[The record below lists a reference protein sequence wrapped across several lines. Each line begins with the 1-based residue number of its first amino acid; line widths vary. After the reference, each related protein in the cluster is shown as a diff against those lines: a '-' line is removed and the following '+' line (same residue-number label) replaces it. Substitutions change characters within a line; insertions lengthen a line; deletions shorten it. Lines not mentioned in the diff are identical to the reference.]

1 MNRTRIPI
9 LTLFAANAVSLSGNV
24 AALVAIPWFV
34 LQTTGSASKT
44 GITAFAGLL
53 PVVLSGLF
61 GGALV
66 DRLGYRRMSIVGDL
80 ASAVSVAA
88 IPILSST
95 IGLEFWQL
103 VVLVFL
109 GGLLDAPGGTARTS
123 LLPDVAE
130 RAGWTFER
138 ASGLTAVIE
147 RASRLAGA
155 PLAGVLIAVV
165 GATNVLWIDAGSFL
179 VSAALIALGVP
190 RPAKRPARETRTRY
204 LHELREGFRFL
215 RRDHTL
221 ATLIGVVTLTNM
233 LDAVSLVLL
242 PVYAVEVYG
251 TSLSLG
257 LMWAA
262 VGAGSIAGALA
273 FAAWGDR
280 VSRRAVYTWG
290 FIMVTVWYPVA
301 AAFPPLA
308 ILIAAKVVAGIASG
322 PINPVIDTVF
332 FERVPDGMRGRV
344 FGVTQAMAWV
354 AMPLGVLVAGP
365 LIESLGL
372 RTTLLVSFALYLA
385 VTVGARFLPSLRD
398 LDRRP
403 SPAAD
408 GEAVPSVELAPVA
421 GGAPWAGP
429 PGERASESA

>member
-1 MNRTRIPI
+1 MSRTRVPI
-9 LTLFAANAVSLSGNV
+9 LSLFAANAVSLSGNM

-44 GITAFAGLL
+44 GITAFAALL
-53 PVVLSGLF
+53 PVVLSGFF

-88 IPILSST
+88 IPILHST
-95 IGLEFWQL
+95 VGLEFWQL

-109 GGLLDAPGGTARTS
+109 GGLLDAPGGTARAS

-130 RAGWTFER
+130 RAGWTLER

-165 GATNVLWIDAGSFL
+165 GATNVLWIDAVSF
-179 VSAALIALGVP
+179 VISAALVAIGVP
-190 RPAKRPARETRTRY
+190 RPARRPAPETKTRY
-204 LHELREGFRFL
+204 VHELREGFRFL
-215 RRDHTL
+215 RRDRTL
-221 ATLIGVVTLTNM
+221 ATLIGVVTLTNL
-233 LDAVSLVLL
+233 LDSVALVLL
-242 PVYAVEVYG
+242 PVYAVEVYAS
-251 TSLSLG
+251 SLSLG

-262 VGAGSIAGALA
+262 VGAGSILGALA
-273 FAAWGDR
+273 FAARGDR

-290 FIMVTVWYPVA
+290 FIMVSVWYPVA
-301 AAFPPLA
+301 ATFPPLA
-308 ILIAAKVVAGIASG
+308 VLLAAKVASGIASG
-322 PINPVIDTVF
+322 PINPLIDTVF
-332 FERVPDGMRGRV
+332 YERVPDGMRGRV
-344 FGVTQAMAWV
+344 LGVTQALAWV

-365 LIESLGL
+365 LIEGLGL
-372 RTTLLVSFALYLA
+372 RPTLLISFALYLL
-385 VTVGARFLPSLRD
+385 VTVGSRFMPSLRD

-403 SPAAD
+403 AEAAED
-408 GEAVPSVELAPVA
+408 GEILPSTELAPVA
-421 GGAPWAGP
+421 GGTPWAGP
-429 PGERASESA
+429 AGEREMA